1 MSDKENLEF
10 DEFYNSG
17 INRDENE
24 IEKKFPY
31 INAPNLTRTLIEDI
45 YESISE
51 ITYHVNSFELDNN
64 FIQLIDDD
72 FEEESEEEEEG
83 PYFDL
88 YVPISI
94 EPTIN
99 LEN

>member
-17 INRDENE
+17 INRDESE

-88 YVPISI
+88 YVPISR